1 MNDER
6 AAGEPLGELLRLAEM
21 RIKRPLWKG
30 PKGTAN
36 RLLESIRNLE
46 WALTGPTASRKTLLR
61 FGLLSLPN
69 LRWLRFWWQRIA
81 SSNWQFGLRIVA
93 SIDSPLA

>member
-46 WALTGPTASRKTLLR
+46 GVSVGTDWTDCLPEDLIEIWPTLSAQSQVAAFLVAADRQFQLAVRAQDSR
-61 FGLLSLPN
+61 
-69 LRWLRFWWQRIA
+69 
-81 SSNWQFGLRIVA
+81 
-93 SIDSPLA
+93 